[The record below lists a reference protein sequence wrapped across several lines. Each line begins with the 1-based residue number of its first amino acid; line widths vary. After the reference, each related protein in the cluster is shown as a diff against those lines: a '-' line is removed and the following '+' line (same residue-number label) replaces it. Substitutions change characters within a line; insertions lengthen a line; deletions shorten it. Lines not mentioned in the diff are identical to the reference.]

1 MNRILNSKKLLI
13 IIFLIFVF
21 SFLYYF
27 DLPRSHVDDI
37 WFLDPA
43 INLSE
48 HGELKAP
55 RLKPFFSKFSSD
67 FFFLAMPFY
76 SYILGGWFKLFGLT
90 THSIISFQYI
100 IYLLNI
106 ILLFKWLRTKG
117 LSFNISA
124 FSALIFMVQNLSFGF
139 RPEPLGFCFMFAG
152 LLMLQNCKMLNL
164 FLGFFLLGVAVFT
177 SHNALAIAFSLTFF
191 AVYVHY
197 ENSKLNP
204 NLFKRVL
211 TSFILSSLLISLLF
225 SFSINFSFYQFYEQ
239 INWMIQNRSMELGS
253 ALPYIFHDLL
263 KYWNPYQFLP
273 IYIIFFIVTIWL
285 LYRNKILARQTLL
298 FLLSLVTSVGLHFLL
313 RPGMYL
319 ISLFLVWI
327 LILTFISIIKVP
339 IELRRFILIALTGLF
354 LFQNSHLLLSLLCT
368 DSIDRQS
375 LELFEKNARSISEN
389 TKNIVVDDITAR
401 YVFGFNYPP
410 NTQAALMDITPPP
423 SKNNI
428 WIVSPYRTAHHFP
441 EYNTSFEKFKLFGR
455 EFNLLSQNPYEIIV
469 LGR

>member
-1 MNRILNSKKLLI
+1 
-13 IIFLIFVF
+13 
-21 SFLYYF
+21 
-27 DLPRSHVDDI
+27 
-37 WFLDPA
+37 
-43 INLSE
+43 
-48 HGELKAP
+48 
-55 RLKPFFSKFSSD
+55 
-67 FFFLAMPFY
+67 
-76 SYILGGWFKLFGLT
+76 
-90 THSIISFQYI
+90 
-100 IYLLNI
+100 
-106 ILLFKWLRTKG
+106 
-117 LSFNISA
+117 
-124 FSALIFMVQNLSFGF
+124 MVQSLSFGF
-139 RPEPLGFCFMFAG
+139 RPESLGFCFMFAG
-152 LLMLQNCKMLNL
+152 LLMLQNGKFLNL
-164 FLGFFLLGVAVFT
+164 FSGFLLLGVSVFT
-177 SHNALAIAFSLTFF
+177 SHNVLTIALSLMFF
-191 AVYVHY
+191 EIYTHRK
-197 ENSKLNP
+197 NPKLNP
-204 NLFKRVL
+204 YLFKKVL

-273 IYIIFFIVTIWL
+273 IYIIFLIASAYLFIRIKKFSHQKLW
-285 LYRNKILARQTLL
+285 
-298 FLLSLVTSVGLHFLL
+298 FLLSLITSVGLHFLL

-319 ISLFLVWI
+319 ISFFLVWI
-327 LILTFISIIKVP
+327 LILTFISVIKVP
-339 IELRRFILIALTGLF
+339 IGLKRFIHIVLTCFF

-375 LELFEKNARSISEN
+375 LELFEKNARNISEN

-423 SKNNI
+423 SQNNI

-441 EYNTSFEKFKLFGR
+441 EYNTSFEKFELFGR

>member
-1 MNRILNSKKLLI
+1 
-13 IIFLIFVF
+13 
-21 SFLYYF
+21 
-27 DLPRSHVDDI
+27 
-37 WFLDPA
+37 
-43 INLSE
+43 
-48 HGELKAP
+48 
-55 RLKPFFSKFSSD
+55 
-67 FFFLAMPFY
+67 
-76 SYILGGWFKLFGLT
+76 
-90 THSIISFQYI
+90 
-100 IYLLNI
+100 
-106 ILLFKWLRTKG
+106 
-117 LSFNISA
+117 
-124 FSALIFMVQNLSFGF
+124 
-139 RPEPLGFCFMFAG
+139 
-152 LLMLQNCKMLNL
+152 
-164 FLGFFLLGVAVFT
+164 
-177 SHNALAIAFSLTFF
+177 
-191 AVYVHY
+191 
-197 ENSKLNP
+197 
-204 NLFKRVL
+204 
-211 TSFILSSLLISLLF
+211 
-225 SFSINFSFYQFYEQ
+225 
-239 INWMIQNRSMELGS
+239 MELGS

-273 IYIIFFIVTIWL
+273 IYIIFLIVTIWL

-354 LFQNSHLLLSLLCT
+354 LFQNSHLLLGLLCT

-423 SKNNI
+423 SRNNI